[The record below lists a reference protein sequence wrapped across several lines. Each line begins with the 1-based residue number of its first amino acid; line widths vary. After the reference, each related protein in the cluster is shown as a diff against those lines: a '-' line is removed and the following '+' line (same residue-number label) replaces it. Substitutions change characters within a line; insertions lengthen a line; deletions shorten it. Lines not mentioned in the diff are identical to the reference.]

1 MTLSEPTL
9 FGVPLALLNS
19 SATFVNLI
27 YILEGFL
34 HMNSFCFVVLKNFAS
49 IKAMRFIERKQSR
62 LHLFLR
68 DCAVCQ
74 MQLLCQYKK
83 TYHTKLCNIFCR
95 YVAAIYLQCL

>member
-27 YILEGFL
+27 YILDGFL

-49 IKAMRFIERKQSR
+49 IRAMRFIERKQSR
-62 LHLFLR
+62 LHLFLER
-68 DCAVCQ
+68 SCRMSNAIVLPVQ
-74 MQLLCQYKK
+74 KNLPRK
-83 TYHTKLCNIFCR
+83 TL
-95 YVAAIYLQCL
+95 